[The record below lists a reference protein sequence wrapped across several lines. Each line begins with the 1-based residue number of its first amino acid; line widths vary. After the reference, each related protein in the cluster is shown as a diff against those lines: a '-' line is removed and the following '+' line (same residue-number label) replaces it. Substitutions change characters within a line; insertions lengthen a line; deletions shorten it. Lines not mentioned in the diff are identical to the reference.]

1 MIVDGTCDEFGNWG
15 PLMRQETAAAP
26 KGAAVR
32 ESLGVAHASLRAG
45 LAATAAQLDEP
56 GAIRP
61 GLTVPEATD
70 VFWYFLGNGFY
81 FTLADD
87 LPVAPRTPGQLSD
100 RPWCWLMGRP

>member
-1 MIVDGTCDEFGNWG
+1 
-15 PLMRQETAAAP
+15 MRHVTAAAA
-26 KGAAVR
+26 KDAAVG

-45 LAATAAQLDEP
+45 LAATAARLDEP

-87 LPVAPRTPGQLSD
+87 CRWPLERPASFLID
-100 RPWCWLMGRP
+100 RGAG